1 MNQIIIQD
9 KIFRQYLNTKY
20 YCSASGEIYSDFSQK
35 ILKPLVRNSK
45 DNKTYYYIDINFGE
59 GQKHIYIHRIVY
71 ETWIGP
77 ILPGEQINH
86 KDDNTLNNHYSNLY
100 VGSQQKN
107 IQDCIKNE
115 HRVGN
120 CWILTVYDKEKQK
133 TLTFCPAKDFIDY
146 SGHPCSNGCLNRIF
160 TRNWFKQ
167 RYNIISYYLCKNLE
181 LKQGV
186 TTIPDECKEV
196 RRILSPS
203 EARNINIANID
214 EEIV

>member
-9 KIFRQYLNTKY
+9 KVFKQYLNTKY
-20 YCSASGEIYSDFSQK
+20 YCSANGEIYSDFSQK
-35 ILKPLVRNSK
+35 ILVPLIRHSK
-45 DNKTYYYIDINFGE
+45 NNKTYCYIDINFGD

-77 ILPGEQINH
+77 VSEGERINH
-86 KDDNTLNNHYSNLY
+86 KDNNTLNNHYSNLY
-100 VGSQQKN
+100 IGTQREN
-107 IQDCIKNE
+107 IKDCIENE

-133 TLTFCPAKDFIDY
+133 TLTFCPAKDFIEY
-146 SGHPCSNGCLNRIF
+146 SGHPCKNGCINRMF

-167 RYNIISYYLCKNLE
+167 RYIIISYYLCKNLE
-181 LKQGV
+181 LKQSV

-196 RRILSPS
+196 GPILSRP
-203 EARNINIANID
+203 EARNIDIANIN